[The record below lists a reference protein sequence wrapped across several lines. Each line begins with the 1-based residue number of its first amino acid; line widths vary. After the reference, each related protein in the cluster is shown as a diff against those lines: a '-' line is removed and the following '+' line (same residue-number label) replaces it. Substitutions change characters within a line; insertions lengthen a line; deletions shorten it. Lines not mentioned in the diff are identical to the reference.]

1 MRVRRLESNGAARTA
16 GRPQR
21 MLRSLLTYAQ
31 HDDSVAKLVE
41 AAHDEPQRAFVSS
54 SLRPY
59 LLASLIDADPERPAL
74 IVAGDD
80 RAARDLA
87 ADLKQFLAP
96 RTVRFYPARGM
107 RYESHLAPPPHL
119 VGLRI
124 AALDAL
130 LGERPAV
137 LVTSAVAL
145 AEKLP
150 DPALRPHGFEI
161 EKGGLL
167 DLDETAAQLVACGYE
182 RVEQVEDRGQFAIR
196 GDILDVYPA
205 TEERAVRCELFDI
218 EVERLTWFSTFTQRS
233 LEEAERVEIAPA
245 AELAPEHRELAEIA
259 AASEADERP
268 DVADVL
274 PVDRFCE
281 LLDLVPEDAI
291 VAIAAEEE
299 LAPALRDYWEDV
311 TTSFHDDDAHHLYV
325 KPEALDA
332 ALGERAQLR
341 LSSISQDQPHEFR
354 AQAAD
359 TAARSLRD
367 AEPELEKLVRSGY
380 RTFVAWARRGEAERA
395 QLNMARMQPGFL
407 DGKPAPED
415 ASLTFAHASLRD
427 GFIAPQ
433 PQARRPARAPP
444 AAPPPRRAAERP
456 RPDRFLH
463 RPARRLPGGARGPR
477 HRALHG
483 LRDEDGRRSHARL
496 PRARVPRRRPRVR
509 AERPA
514 PQDQPLRRR
523 RRRRPAALQA
533 RRQAVGADEAEG
545 APRRPGA
552 RRRADQPV
560 RRAQAPRRPRVP
572 HRQRVAARV
581 RGPLPV
587 PGDARPARGD
597 RGRARRHGGGAADG
611 PPDLRRRGLRQD
623 RGGAAG
629 RVQGGRGR
637 QAGDVPRADHRAGPA
652 ALRHLRRAPARL
664 PVHDRDGL
672 ALPLA
677 EDGARVAEG
686 VPARAGST
694 SSSGPIGCSRA
705 TCARRSSAC

>member
-1 MRVRRLESNGAARTA
+1 
-16 GRPQR
+16 
-21 MLRSLLTYAQ
+21 MLRSLLTYA
-31 HDDSVAKLVE
+31 HRNPAVIGLAE
-41 AAHDEPQRAFVSS
+41 AARTEPQRAFVSS

-59 LLASLIDADPERPAL
+59 LLASLIDSEPERPAL

-87 ADLKQFLAP
+87 ADLKTYLAP
-96 RTVRFYPARGM
+96 RPVRFYPARGM

-124 AALDAL
+124 AALDSL
-130 LGERPAV
+130 MRERAVRASPRSPGDQSAV

-145 AEKLP
+145 AEKVP
-150 DPALRPHGFEI
+150 DPDLRPRGFEI

-167 DLDETAAQLVACGYE
+167 DLDETGHMLVACGYE
-182 RVEQVEDRGQFAIR
+182 RVDQVEDRGQFSIR

-205 TEERAVRCELFDI
+205 TEERAVRCELFDV

-259 AASEADERP
+259 AATEESERP
-268 DVADVL
+268 DVAEVL

-281 LLDLVPEDAI
+281 LLDLVPEDAL

-311 TTSFHDDDAHHLYV
+311 TTSFHDEDAHHLYV

-332 ALGERAQLR
+332 ALGKRARLR

-395 QLNMARMQPGFL
+395 QLNMARMQAAFL
-407 DGKPAPED
+407 DGRPAPED
-415 ASLTFAHASLRD
+415 AALMFAHASLRD
-427 GFIAPQ
+427 GFIAPNLKLAVL
-433 PQARRPARAPP
+433 PEHRLLRR
-444 AAPPPRRAAERP
+444 RRAERP
-456 RPDRFLH
+456 
-463 RPARRLPGGARGPR
+463 AGPGPIASFTDL
-477 HRALHG
+477 RAGSPVVHEDHG
-483 LRDEDGRRSHARL
+483 IALFTRLRDEDRRRRDARL
-496 PRARVPRRRPRVR
+496 PRARVPRRRPRLR

-514 PQDQPLRRR
+514 PQDQPLRGRR
-523 RRRRPAALQA
+523 RGRPAAVEA

-545 APRRPGA
+545 PARCPGA

-560 RRAQAPRRPRVP
+560 RRAQAPRRAMPSR
-572 HRQRVAARV
+572 RTANGSSSSRAAS
-581 RGPLPV
+581 PT
-587 PGDARPARGD
+587 ARRPTSSRRSRRCAPTWR
-597 RGRARRHGGGAADG
+597 RRARWTA
-611 PPDLRRRGLRQD
+611 
-623 RGGAAG
+623 
-629 RVQGGRGR
+629 
-637 QAGDVPRADHRAGPA
+637 
-652 ALRHLRRAPARL
+652 
-664 PVHDRDGL
+664 
-672 ALPLA
+672 
-677 EDGARVAEG
+677 
-686 VPARAGST
+686 
-694 SSSGPIGCSRA
+694 
-705 TCARRSSAC
+705 